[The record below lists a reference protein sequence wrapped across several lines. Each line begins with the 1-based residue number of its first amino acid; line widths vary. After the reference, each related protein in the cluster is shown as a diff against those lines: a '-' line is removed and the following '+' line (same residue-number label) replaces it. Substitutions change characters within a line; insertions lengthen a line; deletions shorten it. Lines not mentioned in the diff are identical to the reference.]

1 MFLNNEEYYQ
11 ADICLANYTD
21 EFTRCGNQVMQ
32 DNYGNQRNSQDQDN
46 GTEQEKNKTEVEKE
60 SSSVLASARSGIP

>member
-21 EFTRCGNQVMQ
+21 EFTQCGNQVMQ
-32 DNYGNQRNSQDQDN
+32 DN
-46 GTEQEKNKTEVEKE
+46 
-60 SSSVLASARSGIP
+60 

>member
-1 MFLNNEEYYQ
+1 MFLNNEYYQ

-32 DNYGNQRNSQDQDN
+32 DN
-46 GTEQEKNKTEVEKE
+46 
-60 SSSVLASARSGIP
+60 

>member
-1 MFLNNEEYYQ
+1 MFLNNEEYYK

-32 DNYGNQRNSQDQDN
+32 DN
-46 GTEQEKNKTEVEKE
+46 
-60 SSSVLASARSGIP
+60 